1 MLSKRNAKLLD
12 SLFRESIF
20 YKRYNTHSKTHT
32 FNTQKNNII
41 QKINKEE
48 SNTPYNSS
56 FGYTKKNETQDIIL
70 KNTKNE

>member
-1 MLSKRNAKLLD
+1 M
-12 SLFRESIF
+12 
-20 YKRYNTHSKTHT
+20 
-32 FNTQKNNII
+32 I